1 MRSFLGNA
9 IMEKENKKKG
19 QVMNIINKLSVV
31 ISVYNEEAVLDK
43 MYQAVV
49 PVVESLPCEYELLFV
64 NDGSKDASPAI
75 LDRLAMESE
84 KVKVIHFSRNYGHEA
99 AMIAGIDYSTGDGVI
114 CMDADLQHP
123 VECIPQI
130 LDAFHQGYEVVSM
143 VRMSNKSAGLF
154 KNITSKLFYKILNG
168 ISETHFEEN
177 ASDFFAVTKRP
188 AEVLRKHFRESSRF
202 LRAYVQSIGFRK
214 ISQTGERIGRN
225 LQTTGPRRF
234 VRAGERAG
242 GRSKYSLRNLFRFSV
257 KAMISYSDLP
267 LKIASLCGTSAGI
280 ASVLLIIYSIYM
292 KIHVGAPG
300 GYTTIIVVICFMFT
314 VLFFLLGII
323 GEYLSVILGE
333 IRRRPIYLVRDTVNL
348 EKEQEKEN
356 EYI

>member
-1 MRSFLGNA
+1 
-9 IMEKENKKKG
+9 MEKENKKKG

-75 LDRLAMESE
+75 LDRLAKESE

-168 ISETHFEEN
+168 ISEITAKTPN
-177 ASDFFAVTKRP
+177 LTAY
-188 AEVLRKHFRESSRF
+188 F
-202 LRAYVQSIGFRK
+202 LRLLVYINPSASKKANRGNDNLPMNRK
-214 ISQTGERIGRN
+214 Q
-225 LQTTGPRRF
+225 
-234 VRAGERAG
+234 
-242 GRSKYSLRNLFRFSV
+242 K
-257 KAMISYSDLP
+257 
-267 LKIASLCGTSAGI
+267 
-280 ASVLLIIYSIYM
+280 
-292 KIHVGAPG
+292 
-300 GYTTIIVVICFMFT
+300 
-314 VLFFLLGII
+314 
-323 GEYLSVILGE
+323 
-333 IRRRPIYLVRDTVNL
+333 
-348 EKEQEKEN
+348 
-356 EYI
+356 

>member
-114 CMDADLQHP
+114 CMDARFTASGRMYPTDFR
-123 VECIPQI
+123 CI
-130 LDAFHQGYEVVSM
+130 S
-143 VRMSNKSAGLF
+143 S
-154 KNITSKLFYKILNG
+154 G
-168 ISETHFEEN
+168 I
-177 ASDFFAVTKRP
+177 
-188 AEVLRKHFRESSRF
+188 
-202 LRAYVQSIGFRK
+202 
-214 ISQTGERIGRN
+214 
-225 LQTTGPRRF
+225 
-234 VRAGERAG
+234 
-242 GRSKYSLRNLFRFSV
+242 
-257 KAMISYSDLP
+257 
-267 LKIASLCGTSAGI
+267 
-280 ASVLLIIYSIYM
+280 
-292 KIHVGAPG
+292 
-300 GYTTIIVVICFMFT
+300 
-314 VLFFLLGII
+314 
-323 GEYLSVILGE
+323 
-333 IRRRPIYLVRDTVNL
+333 
-348 EKEQEKEN
+348 
-356 EYI
+356 

>member
-1 MRSFLGNA
+1 MAGKSTYMRQVALITLMAQCGSFVPATFARLGVVDKIFTRIGASDDLSMGQSTFMVEMMEVATILKEATQNSLVILDEIGRGTSTYDGLSIA
-9 IMEKENKKKG
+9 WAVAEYMSDKEKCGAKTLFATHYHELIGLEQKIQGVKNYSIAVKEKGEDIIFLRKIVAGGTDESYGVHVAKLAGVPQTVTKRSNEILRTLERKSILGSKEQEKENKKKG

-143 VRMSNKSAGLF
+143 VRTVS
-154 KNITSKLFYKILNG
+154 Y
-168 ISETHFEEN
+168 THLTLPTN
-177 ASDFFAVTKRP
+177 R
-188 AEVLRKHFRESSRF
+188 EV
-202 LRAYVQSIGFRK
+202 
-214 ISQTGERIGRN
+214 
-225 LQTTGPRRF
+225 
-234 VRAGERAG
+234 
-242 GRSKYSLRNLFRFSV
+242 
-257 KAMISYSDLP
+257 
-267 LKIASLCGTSAGI
+267 
-280 ASVLLIIYSIYM
+280 
-292 KIHVGAPG
+292 
-300 GYTTIIVVICFMFT
+300 
-314 VLFFLLGII
+314 
-323 GEYLSVILGE
+323 
-333 IRRRPIYLVRDTVNL
+333 
-348 EKEQEKEN
+348 
-356 EYI
+356 

>member
-202 LRAYVQSIGFRK
+202 LRAYAKQGKESAEIYRQQGREDLYEQESGQVAGVNTVFVICSGF
-214 ISQTGERIGRN
+214 
-225 LQTTGPRRF
+225 
-234 VRAGERAG
+234 
-242 GRSKYSLRNLFRFSV
+242 
-257 KAMISYSDLP
+257 P
-267 LKIASLCGTSAGI
+267 LK
-280 ASVLLIIYSIYM
+280 
-292 KIHVGAPG
+292 
-300 GYTTIIVVICFMFT
+300 
-314 VLFFLLGII
+314 
-323 GEYLSVILGE
+323 
-333 IRRRPIYLVRDTVNL
+333 
-348 EKEQEKEN
+348 Q
-356 EYI
+356 